1 MLLLG
6 FLNQNDH
13 SLELFYRMHIL
24 RLNQGILPLIFQSLK
39 LLLYLYIFIL
49 SINLIGASLK
59 LFGNNFAENLLMTTS
74 NPIVG
79 VFIGILATSVMQSS
93 SSTTSITVG
102 MVSGGVLTIES
113 AVPIVMGANVGTS
126 VTNTLVA
133 LGHINHSEEM
143 KRSFAASTVHDV
155 FNLFSLLLLFPLQY
169 FAGFLSRSAVIMGSE
184 FQDLGGVQLF
194 NPLKIATTPVIG
206 ILERLLGNYPWF
218 LLIVSMFL
226 LFLTLKCLMT
236 LLKGYVLPKASFLFD
251 RMLFKTALRAF
262 LLGLLIT
269 IGVQSSSIVT
279 SIVVPLAAAGLLT
292 LDQIFPYT
300 LGANVGTTFTA
311 ILASLATANVNA
323 ITVAFSHLL
332 FNIFGIMFWWPFRK
346 LPISL
351 AGILGQL
358 AERSKVIPLIYILMV
373 FFVIPIAAIIFL

>member
-1 MLLLG
+1 
-6 FLNQNDH
+6 
-13 SLELFYRMHIL
+13 
-24 RLNQGILPLIFQSLK
+24 
-39 LLLYLYIFIL
+39 
-49 SINLIGASLK
+49 
-59 LFGNNFAENLLMTTS
+59 MTTN

-155 FNLFSLLLLFPLQY
+155 FNLLSLLVLFPLQY
-169 FAGFLSRSAVIMGSE
+169 FTGFLSRSAVIMGSE
-184 FQDLGGVQLF
+184 FQDLGGIQLF
-194 NPLKIATTPVIG
+194 NPLKIATTPIIG
-206 ILERLLGNYPWF
+206 ILERFLGNYPWF
-218 LLIVSMFL
+218 LLIASVFL

-269 IGVQSSSIVT
+269 MGVQSSSIVT

-351 AGILGQL
+351 ARILGQL

-373 FFVIPIAAIIFL
+373 FFIIPIAVIIFL